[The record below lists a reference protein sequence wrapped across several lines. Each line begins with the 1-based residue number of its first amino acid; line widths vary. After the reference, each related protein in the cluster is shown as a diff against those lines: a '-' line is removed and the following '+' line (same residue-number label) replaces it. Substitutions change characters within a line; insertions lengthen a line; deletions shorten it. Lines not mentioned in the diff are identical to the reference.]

1 MSTKFERLK
10 VIKNAKSVKNGF
22 MRKINLILQEILK
35 FVLLFLFFFVW
46 TRYFLRKL
54 WTAILISLLL
64 TACLYA
70 ILFILKRKKQNK
82 IGLKLKEKEEA
93 ENMFLSL
100 SCESNPMDF
109 FVKLASKKHK
119 EIKKYKNY
127 LVINHVNDGVK
138 TLLWFDNSFYGLT
151 IARFM
156 EIYGKV
162 KKEKA
167 TKIVICCKE
176 IAEKQLITFSQNFN
190 EKFLFLNEY
199 DSYEKLYKFY
209 DCYPEI
215 TRKYS
220 KEKKMVFK
228 DFIAYSFNKKRT
240 KGYLFSAFILILS
253 SLFIRTTIYYCIIAS
268 ILVVFALVSQFN
280 PYYNSNKEIEVI

>member
-176 IAEKQLITFSQNFN
+176 IAEKQLITFSQNFD

>member
-1 MSTKFERLK
+1 M
-10 VIKNAKSVKNGF
+10 IKIAKSVKNQL

-35 FVLLFLFFFVW
+35 FVLLFLFSFIW

-54 WTAILISLLL
+54 WIAICVSLILAISV
-64 TACLYA
+64 YF
-70 ILFILKRKKQNK
+70 ILFILKQKKQTK

-100 SCESNPMDF
+100 SCEDNPMEF
-109 FVKLASKKHK
+109 FIKLASKKHK
-119 EIKKYKNY
+119 DIKKCKNY
-127 LVINHVNDGVK
+127 IVINHLKENVK
-138 TLLWFDNSFYGLT
+138 TILWFDSSFYGLT

-156 EIYGKV
+156 EIYSKV

-176 IAEKQLITFSQNFN
+176 ITEKQLFTFSQNFE

-199 DSYEKLYKFY
+199 DTYEKLYKFY
-209 DCYPEI
+209 NYFPEV
-215 TRKYS
+215 TKKFS

-228 DFIAYSFNKKRT
+228 DFLAYSFNKKRT

-268 ILVVFALVSQFN
+268 ILVVFALISQFN
-280 PYYNSNKEIEVI
+280 PYYNSNKEIEII

>member
-1 MSTKFERLK
+1 M
-10 VIKNAKSVKNGF
+10 IKNAKSVKNGF

-35 FVLLFLFFFVW
+35 FVLLFLFCFVW

-70 ILFILKRKKQNK
+70 IMFILKRKKQNK

-176 IAEKQLITFSQNFN
+176 IAEKQLITFSQNFD

-199 DSYEKLYKFY
+199 DTYEKLYKFY

>member
-1 MSTKFERLK
+1 LSTKFERLK

-138 TLLWFDNSFYGLT
+138 TLVWVENSF
-151 IARFM
+151 F
-156 EIYGKV
+156 
-162 KKEKA
+162 
-167 TKIVICCKE
+167 
-176 IAEKQLITFSQNFN
+176 
-190 EKFLFLNEY
+190 
-199 DSYEKLYKFY
+199 
-209 DCYPEI
+209 
-215 TRKYS
+215 
-220 KEKKMVFK
+220 
-228 DFIAYSFNKKRT
+228 
-240 KGYLFSAFILILS
+240 
-253 SLFIRTTIYYCIIAS
+253 
-268 ILVVFALVSQFN
+268 
-280 PYYNSNKEIEVI
+280 

>member
-10 VIKNAKSVKNGF
+10 VIKNEKSVKNGF

>member
-1 MSTKFERLK
+1 

-176 IAEKQLITFSQNFN
+176 IAEKQLITFSQNFD

>member
-1 MSTKFERLK
+1 
-10 VIKNAKSVKNGF
+10 